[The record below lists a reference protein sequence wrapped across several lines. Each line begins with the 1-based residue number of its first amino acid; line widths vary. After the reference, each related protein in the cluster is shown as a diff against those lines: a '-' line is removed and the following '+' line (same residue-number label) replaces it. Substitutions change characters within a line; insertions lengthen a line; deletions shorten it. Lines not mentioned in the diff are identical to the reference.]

1 MDMSEIGRTEQ
12 ADSIHAAPREA
23 YTLLQNMETLVESR
37 RCDEEQIELCD
48 MSPIH
53 SYTEMWEGMREGR
66 NISTLRTSRQVKL
79 SGLASHKGSKLVLGT
94 NPHCAR

>member
-1 MDMSEIGRTEQ
+1 MDMSEIVRTEQ

-48 MSPIH
+48 LSPIH
-53 SYTEMWEGMREGR
+53 SYTEDVGR
-66 NISTLRTSRQVKL
+66 DERRAQYFHFENLQAGETIWPRF
-79 SGLASHKGSKLVLGT
+79 
-94 NPHCAR
+94 P